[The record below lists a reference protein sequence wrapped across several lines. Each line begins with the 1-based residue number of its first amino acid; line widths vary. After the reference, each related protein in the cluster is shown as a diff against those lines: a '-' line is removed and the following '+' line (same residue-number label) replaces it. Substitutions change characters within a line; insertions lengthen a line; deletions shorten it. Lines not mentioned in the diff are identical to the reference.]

1 MNNLQ
6 IFEFDHKEIRT
17 VVKDNQP
24 WFVGKD
30 VAEVLGYNRTTK
42 AINDH
47 VDDDDIDEVP
57 IQDSIGRLQ
66 KTPII
71 NESGLYS
78 LILKSQLPAAKKFKR
93 WVTSEVLPS
102 IRKQGAYLTEDVIAK
117 TMQDP
122 NYILGII
129 QAFSDAKQEL
139 KISHQIIGELKPKV
153 DYLDLI
159 LKGKELVTITQIAK
173 DYGMSAVKFNV
184 ILHNHR
190 IQYLMNGQWLLY
202 SEYHSKGYTSS
213 ISVPITRTDGRRE
226 VSMHTQWTQKGRMF
240 LYNFLKEKGILPM
253 IERNNL

>member
-42 AINDH
+42 AISDL
-47 VDDDDIDEVP
+47 VDSEDKDEVP

-129 QAFSDAKQEL
+129 QAYSDAKQEL

-226 VSMHTQWTQKGRMF
+226 VTMHTQWTQKGRMF
-240 LYNFLKEKGILPM
+240 LYNFLKEKGILPT
-253 IERNNL
+253 IERNDL

>member
-30 VAEVLGYNRTTK
+30 VCNILSIKNITQAMNRL
-42 AINDH
+42 
-47 VDDDDIDEVP
+47 DDDER
-57 IQDSIGRLQ
+57 SMFNIGRQ
-66 KTPII
+66 GEVNII

-78 LILKSQLPAAKKFKR
+78 LILRSDKAEAKLFRK

-117 TMQDP
+117 TIQDP
-122 NYILGII
+122 NYILKII
-129 QAFSDAKQEL
+129 QAFSDVKQEL

-253 IERNNL
+253 IERNDL

>member
-30 VAEVLGYNRTTK
+30 VCNILSIKNITQAMNRL
-42 AINDH
+42 
-47 VDDDDIDEVP
+47 DDDER
-57 IQDSIGRLQ
+57 SMFNIGRQ
-66 KTPII
+66 GEVNII

-78 LILKSQLPAAKKFKR
+78 LILRSDKAEAKLFRK

-129 QAFSDAKQEL
+129 QAYSDAKQEL

-253 IERNNL
+253 IERNDL

>member
-6 IFEFDHKEIRT
+6 IFEFDQKEIRT
-17 VVKDNQP
+17 IVKDNQP

-30 VAEVLGYNRTTK
+30 VAEVLGYTRTTK
-42 AINDH
+42 AINDL
-47 VDDDDIDEVP
+47 VDLEDKDEVP

-93 WVTSEVLPS
+93 WVTSDVLPA
-102 IRKQGAYLTEDVIAK
+102 IRKQGAYLTEDVIVK

-129 QAFSDAKQEL
+129 QAYSDAKQEL

-159 LKGKELVTITQIAK
+159 LKGNELVTITQIAK

-253 IERNNL
+253 IERTDL

>member
-6 IFEFDHKEIRT
+6 IFEFDHTEIRT

-30 VAEVLGYNRTTK
+30 VAIVLGYSNTRDALQK
-42 AINDH
+42 H
-47 VDDDDIDEVP
+47 VDVEDKDVANRDTLGGNQSLV
-57 IQDSIGRLQ
+57 
-66 KTPII
+66 II

-78 LILKSQLPAAKKFKR
+78 LILKSQLPRAKQFKR

-117 TMQDP
+117 TIQDP
-122 NYILGII
+122 NYILKII

-253 IERNNL
+253 IERDEL

>member
-1 MNNLQ
+1 MNKLQ

-42 AINDH
+42 AISDL
-47 VDDDDIDEVP
+47 VDSEDKDEVP

-78 LILKSQLPAAKKFKR
+78 LILKSQLPGAKQFKR
-93 WVTSEVLPS
+93 WVTSEVLPA

-117 TMQDP
+117 TIQDP
-122 NYILGII
+122 NYILKII

-253 IERNNL
+253 IERDDL

>member
-30 VAEVLGYNRTTK
+30 VADVLGYTNSRK
-42 AINDH
+42 AIVDH
-47 VDDDDIDEVP
+47 IDSEDKDDVTIR
-57 IQDSIGRLQ
+57 DSIGRNQ
-66 KTPII
+66 TMTAI

-93 WVTSEVLPS
+93 WVTSEVLPA

-129 QAFSDAKQEL
+129 QAYSDAKQEL

-240 LYNFLKEKGILPM
+240 LYNFLKEKGILPI
-253 IERNNL
+253 IERNDL

>member
-6 IFEFDHKEIRT
+6 IFEFDHTEIRT

-30 VAEVLGYNRTTK
+30 VAIVLGYSNTRDALQK
-42 AINDH
+42 H
-47 VDDDDIDEVP
+47 VDVEDKDVANRDTLGGNQSLV
-57 IQDSIGRLQ
+57 
-66 KTPII
+66 II

-78 LILKSQLPAAKKFKR
+78 LILKSQLPRAKQFKR

-102 IRKQGAYLTEDVIAK
+102 IRKQGAYLTEEVIAK
-117 TMQDP
+117 TIQDP
-122 NYILGII
+122 NYILKII

-240 LYNFLKEKGILPM
+240 LYNFLKEMGILPM
-253 IERNNL
+253 IERDDL

>member
-30 VAEVLGYNRTTK
+30 VAIVLGYSNTRDALQK
-42 AINDH
+42 H
-47 VDDDDIDEVP
+47 VDVEDKDVANRDTLGGNQSLV
-57 IQDSIGRLQ
+57 
-66 KTPII
+66 II

-78 LILKSQLPAAKKFKR
+78 LILKSQLPGAKQFKR

-117 TMQDP
+117 TIQDP
-122 NYILGII
+122 NYILKII

-253 IERNNL
+253 IERDDL

>member
-1 MNNLQ
+1 MSNLQ

-30 VAEVLGYNRTTK
+30 VASVLGYSNTRDALQK
-42 AINDH
+42 H
-47 VDDDDIDEVP
+47 VDVEDKDTVAFRDGTSGNPSQV
-57 IQDSIGRLQ
+57 
-66 KTPII
+66 II

-93 WVTSEVLPS
+93 WVTSEVLPA

-129 QAFSDAKQEL
+129 QAYSDAKQEL

-153 DYLDLI
+153 DYLDLV

-253 IERNNL
+253 IERNDL

>member
-30 VAEVLGYNRTTK
+30 VCNILSIKNITQAMNRL
-42 AINDH
+42 
-47 VDDDDIDEVP
+47 DDDER
-57 IQDSIGRLQ
+57 SMFNIGRQ
-66 KTPII
+66 GEVNII

-78 LILKSQLPAAKKFKR
+78 LILRSDKAEAKLFRK
-93 WVTSEVLPS
+93 WVTSDVLPA

-129 QAFSDAKQEL
+129 QAYSDAKQEL

-253 IERNNL
+253 IERNDL

>member
-6 IFEFDHKEIRT
+6 IFEFNQLEIRT
-17 VVKDNQP
+17 LIKDNQP

-30 VAEVLGYNRTTK
+30 VAIVLGYSNTRDALQK
-42 AINDH
+42 H
-47 VDDDDIDEVP
+47 VDVEDKDVANRDTLGGNQSLV
-57 IQDSIGRLQ
+57 
-66 KTPII
+66 II

-78 LILKSQLPAAKKFKR
+78 LILKSQLPGAKQFKR

-117 TMQDP
+117 TIQDP
-122 NYILGII
+122 NYILKII

-226 VSMHTQWTQKGRMF
+226 VSMHTKWTQKGRMF

-253 IERNNL
+253 IERDDL